1 MAIIEE
7 LGLEVT
13 VKVGGAAAT
22 EYEDPGPDVNDAR
35 TQMTQACHH
44 YVESVDNAEF
54 AIHVG
59 LIPGR
64 NTAQEWIARSR
75 NHGLSFLVI
84 DGGGVSSVTIHQHH
98 ISKLLRGIHDGKTKT
113 LRKFRFAPV
122 SIVDD
127 ANSERISIDTKVA
140 QDLGLIRVCVRRAI
154 IKEKPVR
161 KARSRFGLEYDTDG
175 LSLPEKALKGRVI
188 SHGTA
193 LSAPVRCVMKSA
205 LRLRYMGSED
215 SPLGI
220 FHFKYR
226 SKGQPIPVCGL
237 PLGCALTNFRGAP
250 ARADHR
256 TPKNAFRGLRCGKP
270 ST

>member
-1 MAIIEE
+1 M
-7 LGLEVT
+7 GF
-13 VKVGGAAAT
+13 
-22 EYEDPGPDVNDAR
+22 R
-35 TQMTQACHH
+35 
-44 YVESVDNAEF
+44 
-54 AIHVG
+54 
-59 LIPGR
+59 
-64 NTAQEWIARSR
+64 R
-75 NHGLSFLVI
+75 NHGLSFLVAI

-127 ANSERISIDTKVA
+127 ANNERISIDTKVA

-226 SKGQPIPVCGL
+226 SKEALQQELIIARPRTPSVDYDVENL
-237 PLGCALTNFRGAP
+237 PLDEIRRLALERLLQIKDGKN
-250 ARADHR
+250 RAVSIKDE
-256 TPKNAFRGLRCGKP
+256 NDGKVAKLDK
-270 ST
+270 SLKYISIKGGKMAIDLTGDD